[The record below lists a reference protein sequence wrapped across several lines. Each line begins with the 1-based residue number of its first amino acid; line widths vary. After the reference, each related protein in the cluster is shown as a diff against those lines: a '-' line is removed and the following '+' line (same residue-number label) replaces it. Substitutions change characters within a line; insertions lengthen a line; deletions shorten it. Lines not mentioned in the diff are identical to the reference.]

1 MNHVKN
7 IELFEARNF
16 KDCTKYNKYLSIKY
30 YDDTIL
36 PSPGIKRKN
45 EVSIFSESN
54 QITITIKY
62 EYTISNVALLKLC
75 KDFEHLKTNGNV
87 TFKVYPAKSAVVF
100 EAYNVP
106 ISYFDQID
114 MEIASKKYNI

>member
-1 MNHVKN
+1 MKHVKD
-7 IELFEARNF
+7 IELFERRNL
-16 KDCTKYNKYLSIKY
+16 KDWAKYNRYLSIKY

-36 PSPGIKRKN
+36 PSPGIRREN
-45 EVSIFSESN
+45 EVSVFSEAN

-62 EYTISNVALLKLC
+62 DYTISNVALLKLC

-87 TFKVYPAKSAVVF
+87 TFKVYPAKSAVIF
-100 EAYNVP
+100 EAYDVP

-114 MEIASKKYNI
+114 MEMEAKKFNI